1 MLFCKSRY
9 FIRISKQISIILS
22 MRVDFRTPK
31 NKYFPPQYEVGKS
44 MSKGIPHQILLS
56 EFHSVTNKWNHTIE
70 IEIVDLLCRQV
81 K

>member
-1 MLFCKSRY
+1 
-9 FIRISKQISIILS
+9 

-56 EFHSVTNKWNHTIE
+56 EFHSVTNKWDHTIE
-70 IEIVDLLCRQV
+70 IEIVDLLCR
-81 K
+81 